1 MEYGELVDDKVLS
14 PAALRIVRRHRPDAD
29 DPSYCRGCGKPVRAC
44 DVIALA
50 VVVSADLRVREV
62 VDQAAEPATRT
73 TPDRREHVARRRSS
87 PADVERRAGIERRAT
102 GVAPA

>member
-29 DPSYCRGCGKPVRAC
+29 DPSHCRGCGQPVGAC

-50 VVVSADLRVREV
+50 VVVSTDLRVREV
-62 VDQAAEPATRT
+62 VDRAEEPAART
-73 TPDRREHVARRRSS
+73 SRDRREHSARRRKP